1 MKKYWQGNFIL
12 HGERHNARGVA
23 IFFGENFE
31 YKILNTDKDTEG
43 NMILADIE
51 INETKFR
58 LINMYGPNT
67 NNEEFYTSITKKITE
82 NEQDYLIWCGDF
94 NLTVNPQLDSNNYVN
109 INNPKNRNIVINV
122 I

>member
-1 MKKYWQGNFIL
+1 MCKKIDVLNYFKNKNADLICIQDTHLTESDAFDLKNYWQGNFIL

-67 NNEEFYTSITKKITE
+67 NNEEFYTSITK
-82 NEQDYLIWCGDF
+82 
-94 NLTVNPQLDSNNYVN
+94 NYR
-109 INNPKNRNIVINV
+109 K
-122 I
+122 